1 MNRSIIIMTKV
12 PRAGNVKT
20 RLQPYLAPA
29 ECGTLAEAFLADAIS
44 KARHVCD
51 CLIVAF
57 APENEKKY
65 FDKFAAENLTLV
77 AQRGADLGEKMFQA
91 FEFAFDLDSNAN
103 ALIIGTDSPTFPVE
117 FIEKS
122 FEFLESNA
130 ETVLGA
136 TDDGG
141 FYLLGLRENHSP
153 IFENVEWSS
162 PQVFAQTTRNIEHLK
177 LSLKLVPAWYDLDA
191 PEDLRRLRAE
201 FLQSEPARKLA
212 PQTYRWLLER
222 SAEFDLNSSFR
233 FSNSENKF

>member
-29 ECGTLAEAFLADAIS
+29 ECETLAEAFLADAIF
-44 KARHVCD
+44 KARNGCD
-51 CLIVAF
+51 SLIVAF
-57 APENEKKY
+57 APENEKSY

-91 FEFAFDLDSNAN
+91 FECAFDLDSNAN

-117 FIEKS
+117 FIEKA

-153 IFENVEWSS
+153 IFEDVEWSS
-162 PQVFAQTTRNIEHLK
+162 PQVFAQTTRNIERLK
-177 LSLKLVPAWYDLDA
+177 LALKLVPAWYDVDA
-191 PEDLRRLRAE
+191 PGDLRRLRDE
-201 FLQSEPARKLA
+201 FLQSEPARKIA
-212 PQTYRWLLER
+212 PQTYRWMLER
-222 SAEFDLNSSFR
+222 SAEFDLNSSSR
-233 FSNSENKF
+233 VSDSENKF